1 MRIYISGPITGT
13 DDHFRRFIEAEASL
27 EEKGLQV
34 INPER
39 LAGVMPKEATHDD
52 FMKICYSLLDLADA
66 IYMLDGWKD
75 SKGATMEM
83 QYAIEHK
90 IAIVFQGGRLS

>member
-13 DDHFRRFIEAEASL
+13 DNAFKRFIEAEAIL
-27 EEKGLQV
+27 EERGFQT

-39 LAGVMPKEATHDD
+39 LSSVVPDDATHDD